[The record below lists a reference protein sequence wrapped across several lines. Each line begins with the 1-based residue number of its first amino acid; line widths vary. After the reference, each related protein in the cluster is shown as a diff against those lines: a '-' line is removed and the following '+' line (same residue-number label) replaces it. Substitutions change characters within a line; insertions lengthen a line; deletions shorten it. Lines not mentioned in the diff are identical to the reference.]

1 MATKALSPSR
11 FEHASHPYRRRLAAG
26 LLRRFRSM
34 DADLTESLCAR
45 VRAAAGD
52 GTPLAIAGGGTKDFL
67 GRITQAERFDVSG
80 HRGIVTCEPT
90 ELVLSA
96 RGGTPLAEVRAVLAE
111 KGQEL
116 AFEPPA
122 FGEAA
127 TIGGAV
133 AAGLSGPSRPYAGAA
148 RDFVLGTRVLNGRG
162 EALRFGGEVMKN
174 VAGYDVSR
182 LMTGAFGTLG
192 VLLEV
197 SLKVLPRPARV
208 RTVVL
213 EASAGEA
220 IARCNAWAAKPLP
233 ITGACHD
240 GEHLRVRL
248 AGTAGGVA
256 AAIGAIGGERIDGET
271 IGDGEAVGGGT
282 TSDGEAAG
290 GETVGGGAVG
300 GDSIDGEAF
309 WTALREQ
316 TLPFFTRDGPP
327 LWRVSAPP
335 GAAALDAAGD
345 CLIDWGGALR
355 WLRTDAPAAE
365 VRAAAERAGGHATLF
380 RGGDRTGTVFHPP
393 APAVLKLHQRIK
405 AAFDPAGIL
414 NPGRMYEGI

>member
-1 MATKALSPSR
+1 
-11 FEHASHPYRRRLAAG
+11 
-26 LLRRFRSM
+26 M
-34 DADLTESLCAR
+34 DADLTEPLSAR
-45 VRAAAGD
+45 IRAAADD
-52 GTPLAIAGGGTKDFL
+52 GTPLAITGGGTKDFL
-67 GRITQAERFDVSG
+67 GRITQAERFDVSA
-80 HRGIVTCEPT
+80 HRGIVTYEPT

-96 RGGTPLAEVRAVLAE
+96 RGGTPLAEVRAALAE
-111 KGQEL
+111 KGQTL

-133 AAGLSGPSRPYAGAA
+133 AAGLSGPTRPYAGAA

-208 RTVVL
+208 RTL
-213 EASAGEA
+213 AFEASAEEA

-233 ITGACHD
+233 ITGTCHHD
-240 GEHLRVRL
+240 GSLYVRL

-256 AAIGAIGGERIDGET
+256 AAADALGGEPIDGGTVGGGTIDGGTLGGQIIDGET
-271 IGDGEAVGGGT
+271 DDGGTRDGEGLDGG
-282 TSDGEAAG
+282 S
-290 GETVGGGAVG
+290 
-300 GDSIDGEAF
+300 F

-316 TLPFFTRDGPP
+316 ILPFFTRDGPP

-335 GAAALDAAGD
+335 GAAALGIGGD
-345 CLIDWGGALR
+345 CLIDWGGAQR

-380 RGGDRTGTVFHPP
+380 RGGDRTGAVFHPP
-393 APAVLKLHQRIK
+393 APAVLKLHERIK

>member
-1 MATKALSPSR
+1 
-11 FEHASHPYRRRLAAG
+11 
-26 LLRRFRSM
+26 M

-133 AAGLSGPSRPYAGAA
+133 AAGLSGPARPYAGAA

-240 GEHLRVRL
+240 GERLRVRL

-282 TSDGEAAG
+282 TSDGEAA
-290 GETVGGGAVG
+290 
-300 GDSIDGEAF
+300 DGEAF

-316 TLPFFTRDGPP
+316 TLPFFTRGGPP

-335 GAAALDAAGD
+335 GAAALDVAGD

-380 RGGDRTGTVFHPP
+380 RGGDRTGAVFHPP

>member
-11 FEHASHPYRRRLAAG
+11 FEHTSHPYRRRLAAG

-111 KGQEL
+111 KGQML

-133 AAGLSGPSRPYAGAA
+133 AAGLSGPARPYAGAA

-208 RTVVL
+208 CTVVL

-271 IGDGEAVGGGT
+271 IGDGEAA
-282 TSDGEAAG
+282 DGEAAG
-290 GETVGGGAVG
+290 GETVGGGTG
-300 GDSIDGEAF
+300 GEATTARRSGRRSANRPCPSSPGTARRCGGCRCRPAPRP
-309 WTALREQ
+309 WTSPA
-316 TLPFFTRDGPP
+316 T
-327 LWRVSAPP
+327 VSSTGAARCAGCAPMRRPRRCAPP
-335 GAAALDAAGD
+335 PN
-345 CLIDWGGALR
+345 
-355 WLRTDAPAAE
+355 APADTRPSF
-365 VRAAAERAGGHATLF
+365 VAAT
-380 RGGDRTGTVFHPP
+380 
-393 APAVLKLHQRIK
+393 APARCS
-405 AAFDPAGIL
+405 IL
-414 NPGRMYEGI
+414 RPRRC